1 MSKLKDETTRVTT
14 AIKEIENELSK
25 YNKGE
30 IQHDINQRNKINNLL
45 EDLMEDE
52 DIQKKYPKYNKLKK
66 LYYAFPSLTV
76 TFLTILILLISVI
89 LKDITFTTFAPVLA
103 FATDYVMYH
112 GLTNICDKKIAE
124 NEEYKPYY
132 DIYGDK
138 PFSAKRALKDYRS
151 NEKEIEKDKE
161 TLQTISSKE
170 TELSKLDT
178 LLSRL
183 NGIRDDFV
191 EKALGD
197 SYSSEITEVQTQ
209 FDQLGKKPIQ
219 KKM

>member
-1 MSKLKDETTRVTT
+1 M
-14 AIKEIENELSK
+14 
-25 YNKGE
+25 
-30 IQHDINQRNKINNLL
+30 
-45 EDLMEDE
+45 
-52 DIQKKYPKYNKLKK
+52 
-66 LYYAFPSLTV
+66 
-76 TFLTILILLISVI
+76 
-89 LKDITFTTFAPVLA
+89 
-103 FATDYVMYH
+103 
-112 GLTNICDKKIAE
+112 
-124 NEEYKPYY
+124 
-132 DIYGDK
+132 
-138 PFSAKRALKDYRS
+138 
-151 NEKEIEKDKE
+151 KEIEKDKE
-161 TLQTISSKE
+161 TLQTIAAKE